1 MKLSKLFHIR
11 KRRKYSV
18 KRDNEGLSL
27 RARCFELFEQGKRP
41 AEVTEELKMEV
52 ITVRRY
58 FRDWKRLGPNFE
70 RKYAYVK
77 SLFIKDAPDRDK
89 NMELFSKTCGISKE
103 QFEIILSQP
112 HGLRRLLTGKYHF
125 PAHADADHKRHIA
138 LELAILIADFLF
150 KKGGKFGEI
159 YSALKH
165 YMQEAKEQREEEDAD
180 IEEENKTMA
189 FLHQVLAADMENE
202 RLGRVQPDRLSEEE
216 RKALLKFGI
225 ESEMKKTEV
234 IYWVRIG
241 TLIAEGLTEEQARE
255 KMYQDLANK
264 GDLNKA
270 KFLREFQDKVHP
282 LRKNDQTLPSVTPPP
297 LASIKNSPETTAN
310 PD

>member
-1 MKLSKLFHIR
+1 MKLSKVFHIR
-11 KRRKYSV
+11 KYRKYPI

-52 ITVRRY
+52 TTVRRY

-89 NMELFSKTCGISKE
+89 NMELFSNTCGISKE
-103 QFEIILSQP
+103 QFEISLSQP

-138 LELAILIADFLF
+138 LELAILITDFLF
-150 KKGGKFGEI
+150 KKGGKFGDI
-159 YSALKH
+159 YSAFKH

-189 FLHQVLAADMENE
+189 LIHRVLAADMENE
-202 RLGRVQPDRLSEEE
+202 RLGRVQPDALSEEE
-216 RKALLKFGI
+216 RNALIRCGI
-225 ESEMKKTEV
+225 ESEMKKTEQF
-234 IYWVRIG
+234 YWLRVGIIMAG
-241 TLIAEGLTEEQARE
+241 GLTREQARE
-255 KMYQDLANK
+255 KIYQDILDK
-264 GDLNKA
+264 GDSKVA
-270 KFLREFQDKVHP
+270 KMFREFQDKIHP
-282 LRKNDQTLPSVTPPP
+282 LKNDDQLSPSTPLPP
-297 LASIKNSPETTAN
+297 ASSM
-310 PD
+310 